1 MNTENVN
8 IFNSF
13 IENLIH
19 KILFWIIIFSFFQ
32 YSDVFPQNNNN
43 SLEKQINRI
52 ISPEFSQKTQISIDV
67 YNLTLDKP
75 LYSKNEKLLL
85 RPASTI
91 KILTSAAA
99 YLFIDGYK
107 FQTSVYHDGE
117 IEDSVCYGSL
127 YIYGGCDPEFN
138 IKDLDSLTKEIKNYG
153 IKEIRGNIYADTSF
167 MDSEIWGEGWMW
179 DDDPQPFA
187 AYFSPLNINR
197 NVIRV
202 TAKPGENGKP
212 AIIEFNPPTDF
223 FEVINS
229 SKTIPSGKSNLKMT
243 RDWFN
248 RKNVIKVRGNI
259 STASRPLNQT
269 FSIFD
274 PASYFLSVLKESISR
289 NGIDFKG
296 ETHFIN
302 LPYEVEEIFT
312 FERDIDSVIVN
323 VNKKSDNLAAE
334 MVLRALAY
342 NYLAKPASA
351 KNGIKLLDSLI
362 TLSGMN
368 PEEYRIVDGSG
379 LSFYNLLSAEV
390 VTSVLKYIYYN
401 EEEIFVKL
409 YNSFPISGYDGTLK
423 NRMRN
428 SSIYRKV
435 RGKTGSLSGVS
446 ALSGY
451 IHNKNNELVTFSV
464 LIQNFKNGAK
474 AARDLQ
480 DKICEIIYNYYE

>member
-1 MNTENVN
+1 
-8 IFNSF
+8 
-13 IENLIH
+13 
-19 KILFWIIIFSFFQ
+19 
-32 YSDVFPQNNNN
+32 
-43 SLEKQINRI
+43 
-52 ISPEFSQKTQISIDV
+52 
-67 YNLTLDKP
+67 
-75 LYSKNEKLLL
+75 
-85 RPASTI
+85 
-91 KILTSAAA
+91 
-99 YLFIDGYK
+99 
-107 FQTSVYHDGE
+107 
-117 IEDSVCYGSL
+117 
-127 YIYGGCDPEFN
+127 
-138 IKDLDSLTKEIKNYG
+138 
-153 IKEIRGNIYADTSF
+153 

-197 NVIRV
+197 NIIRV
-202 TAKPGENGKP
+202 TAKPGVNGKP
-212 AIIEFNPPTDF
+212 AIIEFTPPTDF
-223 FEVINS
+223 FEVNNS
-229 SKTIPSGKSNLKMT
+229 SKTILTGKLSLKMT

-259 STASRPLNQT
+259 LENSRPITQT

-274 PASYFLSVLKESISR
+274 PASYFLSVLKESIKR
-289 NGIDFKG
+289 NGIIFNGKTDFM
-296 ETHFIN
+296 N
-302 LPYEVEEIFT
+302 LPLEAEEIFSLD
-312 FERDIDSVIVN
+312 RGIDSVIVN
-323 VNKKSDNLAAE
+323 VNKRSDNLAAE

-342 NYLAKPASA
+342 NHYGKPASA

-368 PEEYRIVDGSG
+368 PEEYKIVDGSG

-390 VTSVLKYIYYN
+390 VNSVLKYIYYN

-409 YNSFPISGYDGTLK
+409 YNSFPISGYDGTLR

-428 SSIYRKV
+428 STAYRKV

-451 IHNKNNELVTFSV
+451 MHNKNNELIAFSI

-480 DKICEIIYNYYE
+480 DKICEVIHNYQE